1 MAISN
6 STILIRRSSTTGKPA
21 SLSTGELA
29 YSFSSNTLFIG
40 DGTAV
45 LNVGGVYYTQTL
57 DSATSANTADTLVK
71 RAANGSFSGHL
82 TGTAD
87 QLTTSQN
94 FSISGGDITATAVS
108 FDGLAPVTLNASLD
122 VVPGLVAG
130 QYGSS
135 STVPVVT
142 IGANGRVLAV
152 TTAAVASGGSG
163 TGDFVISDG
172 TTSNTIYY
180 ANGAIFYLEGT
191 NGITSTVTG
200 NTVTFRTD
208 TTVVRS
214 NTSLANQTIN
224 SDLTVTGNLVI
235 LGSNTTI
242 NTVGTTIQSGDTLIE
257 LGANNTITDLLD
269 IGFYGKAN
277 TGTITYSGLIREGTA
292 RPSNGYWY
300 LFNELATQPT
310 GNNINYSTVAIGTL
324 VANLTGGMIHAL
336 ANTIG
341 VVDGG
346 TGTGTFAS
354 GEIVI
359 GNGTG
364 PLLSLANS
372 GAISVTANPNTT
384 INTVTVDTYGRVTG
398 FTTQAIS
405 GLTVGQGGTGL
416 STVTLNGIVFGNGTG
431 NLGVTAEAGISDQT
445 WTNQILTVNN
455 SGIPVWASALD
466 GGTF

>member
-1 MAISN
+1 M
-6 STILIRRSSTTGKPA
+6 
-21 SLSTGELA
+21 
-29 YSFSSNTLFIG
+29 
-40 DGTAV
+40 V
-45 LNVGGVYYTQTL
+45 
-57 DSATSANTADTLVK
+57 
-71 RAANGSFSGHL
+71 
-82 TGTAD
+82 
-87 QLTTSQN
+87 
-94 FSISGGDITATAVS
+94 
-108 FDGLAPVTLNASLD
+108 
-122 VVPGLVAG
+122 
-130 QYGSS
+130 
-135 STVPVVT
+135 
-142 IGANGRVLAV
+142 
-152 TTAAVASGGSG
+152 
-163 TGDFVISDG
+163 
-172 TTSNTIYY
+172 
-180 ANGAIFYLEGT
+180 
-191 NGITSTVTG
+191 
-200 NTVTFRTD
+200 
-208 TTVVRS
+208 
-214 NTSLANQTIN
+214 
-224 SDLTVTGNLVI
+224 
-235 LGSNTTI
+235 
-242 NTVGTTIQSGDTLIE
+242 
-257 LGANNTITDLLD
+257 
-269 IGFYGKAN
+269 FYGKAN

-346 TGTGTFAS
+346 TGTGTFAA

-372 GAISVTANPNTT
+372 GAISVTSNPNTT

-455 SGIPVWASALD
+455 SGVPVWASALD